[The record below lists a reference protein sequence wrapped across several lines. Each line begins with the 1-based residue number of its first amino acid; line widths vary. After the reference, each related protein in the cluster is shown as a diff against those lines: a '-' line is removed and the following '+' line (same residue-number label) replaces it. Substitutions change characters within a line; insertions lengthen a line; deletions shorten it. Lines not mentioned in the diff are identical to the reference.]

1 MRLVLMRIQSG
12 HLAMSPL
19 TQAEVYTS
27 AQHRLKVIARFIFHY
42 LTCGQRGRK
51 EADSM
56 EEKQTKMNTDW
67 AGLFG
72 EGATI
77 IAGTGD
83 FSAEADQAEEQ

>member
-1 MRLVLMRIQSG
+1 MRIRLG
-12 HLAMSPL
+12 RLAMSPL

-27 AQHRLKVIARFIFHY
+27 VHHRLKAIERFIFRLHT
-42 LTCGQRGRK
+42 LGQRDHK

-72 EGATI
+72 EGA
-77 IAGTGD
+77 
-83 FSAEADQAEEQ
+83 SVVAESIQDQDEQAEE

>member
-1 MRLVLMRIQSG
+1 
-12 HLAMSPL
+12 
-19 TQAEVYTS
+19 
-27 AQHRLKVIARFIFHY
+27 
-42 LTCGQRGRK
+42 
-51 EADSM
+51 M